1 MRSQLIKTNR
11 HSHHLIAHGELITSH
26 YTTTTRC
33 AHHLTLFHSSYL
45 IFPCGSRSLLP
56 LCFTPSPWP
65 CVRDVIRN
73 HEPLDVCENK
83 QNELCFAHHFD
94 ARSSSDDNLHF
105 THSTYTYTLR
115 HIHKNAMFHHSGDQ
129 FYFPVH
135 LRRIGDALREAQ
147 VNDVVP
153 VVGEKSTSSHQ
164 PIATVWKDLLDS
176 CEPPSHPT
184 CSAASGSVA
193 TQKEP
198 PPQEP
203 HSSSPASQPPCS
215 HPQSR

>member
-1 MRSQLIKTNR
+1 M
-11 HSHHLIAHGELITSH
+11 
-26 YTTTTRC
+26 
-33 AHHLTLFHSSYL
+33 
-45 IFPCGSRSLLP
+45 
-56 LCFTPSPWP
+56 
-65 CVRDVIRN
+65 
-73 HEPLDVCENK
+73 CENK

>member
-1 MRSQLIKTNR
+1 MRSQLIETNR

-65 CVRDVIRN
+65 CFRHVIRN
-73 HEPLDVCENK
+73 YEPLDVCENK

-105 THSTYTYTLR
+105 TPQPTPTLCAIST
-115 HIHKNAMFHHSGDQ
+115 KM
-129 FYFPVH
+129 
-135 LRRIGDALREAQ
+135 
-147 VNDVVP
+147 
-153 VVGEKSTSSHQ
+153 
-164 PIATVWKDLLDS
+164 
-176 CEPPSHPT
+176 
-184 CSAASGSVA
+184 
-193 TQKEP
+193 
-198 PPQEP
+198 
-203 HSSSPASQPPCS
+203 PCS
-215 HPQSR
+215 TTPVTSFISLSISAGSEMPSGKRKSMM